1 MLAAN
6 EVVDLVLKSNK
17 GFISCKPNIEKA
29 YDNVDLYLLGLVV
42 ENMGLGRKWIGGIG
56 SMSHNKLFCVDR

>member
-17 GFISCKPNIEKA
+17 GFILCKLNIEKA
-29 YDNVDLYLLGLVV
+29 YDNVDLYLLGFVV
-42 ENMGLGRKWIGGIG
+42 ENMGLGRKWIGGIRWYI
-56 SMSHNKLFCVDR
+56 SQQAFLC